1 MVIAAVIASIWYI
14 PNGAKS
20 FSFIA
25 QMNDIWAQQRGL
37 DLNLFSFNSLS
48 FYPLIISSQ
57 VSIYLSILLIIGII
71 YLYKT
76 EHKLLLFASLLIP
89 IFVLIFL
96 SNKDYKWIF
105 PLVPFIAIISVYW
118 LNYIEYRKRM
128 ILICIILL
136 VGFINIVSV
145 LGSNPPENE
154 NWRHDEAIDII
165 LSDARN
171 DPVIINRGYAYIV
184 FITDH
189 PFVNFR
195 TYEYYIFKRQLPFIT
210 IGSGDLGVEVFKNN
224 FLFFDY
230 IITKELQETWEVNLI
245 QMQYFNENQQYYS
258 LLKEVSL
265 PDGTNM
271 SIYKR
276 KRD

>member
-1 MVIAAVIASIWYI
+1 MVAIASIWYL
-14 PNGAKS
+14 PNGVKS
-20 FSFIA
+20 ISFML
-25 QMNDIWAQQRGL
+25 QMNAVWTEQKGL
-37 DLNLFSFNSLS
+37 KSNIFSLQSIF
-48 FYPLIISSQ
+48 FYPLSISSQ
-57 VSIYLSILLIIGII
+57 ISIYLTILLIIGIVF
-71 YLYKT
+71 LYKT
-76 EHKLLLFASLLIP
+76 QHKILLFSFLVVP
-89 IFVLIFL
+89 IFILLFL
-96 SNKDYKWIF
+96 SNKNGKAVF
-105 PLVPFIAIISVYW
+105 PLIPFIAIVSVYW
-118 LNYIEYRKRM
+118 LNYIKHKKRL

-136 VGFINIVSV
+136 VVSINVASV
-145 LGSNPPENE
+145 LQSNPPKNE
-154 NWRHDEAIDII
+154 NWRHDEVIDII
-165 LSDARN
+165 LNDARN
-171 DPVIINRGYAYIV
+171 DPLIINRGYAYII

-189 PFVNFR
+189 KFVNFR

>member
-76 EHKLLLFASLLIP
+76 EHKLLLSASLLIP

-145 LGSNPPENE
+145 FGSNPPENE
-154 NWRHDEAIDII
+154 NWRHDEVIDII

-171 DPVIINRGYAYIV
+171 DPLIINRGYAYIV

-210 IGSGDLGVEVFKNN
+210 MGSGDIGIEGFKNN
-224 FLFFDY
+224 FLLFDY
-230 IITKELQETWEVNLI
+230 IITKELQETWEVNLV
-245 QMQYFNENQQYYS
+245 QMQYFKENQQNY
-258 LLKEVSL
+258 LLLTNLTL
-265 PDGTNM
+265 PDGTDM

-276 KRD
+276 KR